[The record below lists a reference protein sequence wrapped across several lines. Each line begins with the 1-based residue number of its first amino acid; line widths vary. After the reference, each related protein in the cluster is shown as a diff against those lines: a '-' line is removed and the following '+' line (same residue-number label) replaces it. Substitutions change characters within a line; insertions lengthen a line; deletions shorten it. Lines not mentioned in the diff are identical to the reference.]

1 MGFNYK
7 AMLSRVTEFGGDP
20 LQLMEK
26 AEAIR
31 VAALCDG
38 VASDKVS
45 VKDGIMEV
53 VERNPAT
60 ALQAV
65 RLMFDITK
73 WLTMQAEANSEE
85 STECRLVI
93 TGLDMTPPKEI
104 QRYG

>member
-1 MGFNYK
+1 MGYNYK
-7 AMLSRVTEFGGDP
+7 AMLQRVTEFGGDP

-31 VAALCDG
+31 VAALQDG
-38 VASDKVS
+38 VVSDKVS
-45 VKDGIMEV
+45 VKDGVLEV
-53 VERNPAT
+53 NERNPAT

-73 WLTMQAEANSEE
+73 WVVLQAEANQEE
-85 STECRLVI
+85 NTECRLVI